1 MADAA
6 EQAGWHPGH
15 NPWAV
20 ALTVTLATFMEVMD
34 ISIANVSLAHIAGG
48 LSAGIDE
55 STWILTSYL
64 VSNAV
69 VLPISAW
76 LSDRF
81 GRKRFYMTCV
91 ALFAGS
97 SLLCGLA
104 PTLGILIFFRVLQGM
119 GGGGLGPSEQAILAD
134 TFPAAKRGMAFAVYG
149 MAVVLAPAIGPTL
162 GGWITDQYSWRWIFF
177 INVPV
182 GAVSLFLTSFMI
194 EDPPHLVRAKREAER
209 SPVDFL
215 GLVLV
220 ATGLGAMQVVMD
232 KGQRDDWFNSPF
244 ITWFTIV
251 ASGMLVAFVIWEWN
265 QKHPVVHLQLLK
277 NRNFAVACLLMLV
290 VFASLL
296 GATLLIPQF
305 AQTILGYTA
314 QKAGEVLSV
323 GAVGILL
330 FMPLVGFLSSRV
342 DARLLIG
349 GGLIVISLALF
360 RMTNIELGVDYHTLM
375 MWRVFQSIG
384 MAFVFVP
391 VNTLAYTDMPA
402 GASNQVSAMVNL
414 MRNMGGSIGIS
425 AVTTLLAR
433 RQQVHQ
439 DYLAHNTYQYNP
451 QLQQLLAQ
459 ITSRAAARTGS
470 ADAMKQAY
478 GRVYHIVQAQA
489 AVLAYVDIF
498 WILGAACA
506 LAIGLLFFAKRNKPG
521 QAAMGH

>member
-1 MADAA
+1 
-6 EQAGWHPGH
+6 
-15 NPWAV
+15 
-20 ALTVTLATFMEVMD
+20 
-34 ISIANVSLAHIAGG
+34 
-48 LSAGIDE
+48 
-55 STWILTSYL
+55 
-64 VSNAV
+64 
-69 VLPISAW
+69 
-76 LSDRF
+76 
-81 GRKRFYMTCV
+81 
-91 ALFAGS
+91 
-97 SLLCGLA
+97 
-104 PTLGILIFFRVLQGM
+104 
-119 GGGGLGPSEQAILAD
+119 
-134 TFPAAKRGMAFAVYG
+134 
-149 MAVVLAPAIGPTL
+149 
-162 GGWITDQYSWRWIFF
+162 
-177 INVPV
+177 
-182 GAVSLFLTSFMI
+182 MI

-360 RMTNIELGVDYHTLM
+360 RMTNIVLGVDYHTLM